1 MDFMKQQDIKTE
13 EKFMSHNAW
22 FSIFMGITLLI
33 ISGYPIIGNTSAP
46 LLILGSTAFL
56 GSFLMFVIRGGFTWR
71 MKYHLTYKDEYL
83 KTIDTIA
90 YKHVVLALLFSMG
103 TVYLFSEGLTLHISH
118 SMMATFYLAIMCL
131 VYGISTFWQS
141 RD

>member
-1 MDFMKQQDIKTE
+1 MSKQDIQTE

-33 ISGYPIIGNTSAP
+33 ISVYPMLKQTSAP
-46 LLILGSTAFL
+46 LLFIGAAAFL
-56 GSFLMFVIRGGFTWR
+56 GSFFMFVIRGGFTWKLGYR
-71 MKYHLTYKDEYL
+71 LMYTDEFL

-90 YKHVVLALLFSMG
+90 YKHVVIGLLFSMG
-103 TVYLFSEGLTLHISH
+103 VIFLLSDDLALNVSH
-118 SMMATFYLAIMCL
+118 SMMATFYLAQMCL
-131 VYGISTFWQS
+131 VYGVSILWQS

>member
-1 MDFMKQQDIKTE
+1 MSMQDIKTE

-22 FSIFMGITLLI
+22 FSIFMGVTLLI
-33 ISGYPIIGNTSAP
+33 ISVYPMLKQTSAP
-46 LLILGSTAFL
+46 LLFIGGTAFL
-56 GSFLMFVIRGGFTWR
+56 GSFFMFVIRGGFTWR

-118 SMMATFYLAIMCL
+118 NMMATFYLAIMCL
-131 VYGISTFWQS
+131 VYGISTFLQS

>member
-1 MDFMKQQDIKTE
+1 MKQQGIKTE

-118 SMMATFYLAIMCL
+118 NMMATFYLAIMCL

>member
-1 MDFMKQQDIKTE
+1 MKQQDIKTE

-83 KTIDTIA
+83 KTVDTIA

-118 SMMATFYLAIMCL
+118 NMMATFYLAIMCL
-131 VYGISTFWQS
+131 VYGISTFLQS

>member
-33 ISGYPIIGNTSAP
+33 ISGYPITGNTSAP
-46 LLILGSTAFL
+46 LLILGSAAFL

-83 KTIDTIA
+83 NTIDTIA

-118 SMMATFYLAIMCL
+118 STMATFYLAIMCL
-131 VYGISTFWQS
+131 VYGISIFWQS